1 MADESYI
8 CRPLLL
14 GRSWLYIM
22 LWLTFLYFIIIIS
35 QCRGVLRIKGPC
47 LYAVSFHIS
56 LFVQQ
61 GGKRSARTFLT
72 SIAIQPV
79 TESWNCHGQKLAAL

>member
-8 CRPLLL
+8 CHPLPL
-14 GRSWLYIM
+14 GCSRLYVM
-22 LWLTFLYFIIIIS
+22 LWLTFLYFIIFIS
-35 QCRGVLRIKGPC
+35 QCRGVPRIKGPC

-61 GGKRSARTFLT
+61 GGKRSARTSLT
-72 SIAIQPV
+72 FIAIQPV
-79 TESWNCHGQKLAAL
+79 TAS